1 MRANTQQIFERMSK
15 GGFLSVDS
23 TDQEVKHLYD
33 DIEENYADYCDW
45 SLVTATTI
53 FPVPK
58 RPSRP

>member
-33 DIEENYADYCDW
+33 DIEENYADYEAYFSW
-45 SLVTATTI
+45 TS
-53 FPVPK
+53 
-58 RPSRP
+58 